1 MRPSMDIIHI
11 KDEGFVKKYL
21 SGFIRAWTVAAI
33 LLLQFA
39 FVFVLA
45 FFLSRYG
52 LYVYLAVEL
61 VLIVIVCSLVNKRT
75 DESFKIGWLII
86 ISVIPIAGVLMYL
99 IWGRAS
105 AFHKIRKRHTRL
117 FGAVKGQMRTEPEV
131 LDALKKDYR
140 EYGGI
145 AGLLTGEGYPV
156 FANNSFTYHPSG
168 EDAFAEVLDDLE
180 KAKEFIFL
188 SFFIVAEGALWERM
202 KPILLEKAHAGV
214 KIRFIYDDFGSM
226 FRTDKKF
233 WKELTDAGIEVAA
246 FNPVH
251 KYLDKLYKNFRSH
264 QKIIVIDGTIGYTG
278 GFNLADEYV
287 NALQRFG
294 HWKDNGLRIEG
305 DAVWGLSALFLEMWG
320 LTTGKPD
327 EDISVFKRKSD
338 IENNVYCIPF
348 ADGPDD
354 IDSTPV
360 PSTIRY
366 LIHSAKDYLYIT
378 TPYLVV
384 GDEIT
389 NALIDARK
397 RGVDVRII
405 TPAIPD
411 KKFVFALTRLSYGR
425 LLTAGIRIYEY
436 TPGFIHAKS
445 YISDSF
451 GLLGTVNLD
460 YRSLYLHYECE
471 VAFWDRDTIEQVKK
485 DICTTFSLSH
495 EITLEEWNNR
505 PLSEKFKQHILS
517 LFASLL

>member
-1 MRPSMDIIHI
+1 MRPSMDIIHMR
-11 KDEGFVKKYL
+11 DEGFVKKYL

-39 FVFVLA
+39 FIFVLA

-52 LYVYLAVEL
+52 LYVYVGIEL

-75 DESFKIGWLII
+75 YESFKIGWLII

-105 AFHKIRKRHTRL
+105 AFRKIRKRHTKL
-117 FGAVKGQMRTEPEV
+117 FGAVKGQIGTEPET
-131 LDALKKDYR
+131 LAAFAEDNP
-140 EYGGI
+140 EYAGI
-145 AGLLTGEGYPV
+145 AKLLTSEGYPV
-156 FANNSFTYHPSG
+156 FKNNSLTYHPSG
-168 EDAFAEVLDDLE
+168 EDAFAEVLTDLE

-202 KPILLEKAHAGV
+202 KPILLNKARTGV
-214 KIRFIYDDFGSM
+214 KIRFLYDDFGSM
-226 FRTDKKF
+226 FRTDKRF
-233 WKELTDAGIEVAA
+233 WKELTDAGIEVAS

-264 QKIIVIDGTIGYTG
+264 QKIIVIDGTVGYTG

-287 NALQRFG
+287 NAVSRFG
-294 HWKDNGLRIEG
+294 YWKDNGLRIEG

-327 EDISVFKRKSD
+327 EDISVFRRNSELKND
-338 IENNVYCIPF
+338 VYCIPF

-366 LIHSAKDYLYIT
+366 LIHSAKEYLYIT

-384 GDEIT
+384 GDEFV
-389 NALIDARK
+389 NALIDAKK
-397 RGVDVRII
+397 RGVDVRIV

-425 LLTAGIRIYEY
+425 LLTAGIRVYEY

-445 YISDSF
+445 YTSESF
-451 GLLGTVNLD
+451 GLLGTVNFD

-471 VAFWDRDTIEQVKK
+471 VAFWNRETVDNVTKDFRDILL
-485 DICTTFSLSH
+485 DSH
-495 EITLEEWNNR
+495 EFTLEEWNNR
-505 PLSEKFKQHILS
+505 PLSEKTKQKFLS

>member
-52 LYVYLAVEL
+52 LYVYLVVEL
-61 VLIVIVCSLVNKRT
+61 VLIMIVCSLVNKRT

-86 ISVIPIAGVLMYL
+86 ISVLPIAGVLMYL

-105 AFHKIRKRHTRL
+105 AFHKIRKRHNRL
-117 FGAVKGQMRTEPEV
+117 LGSVKGQMGREEV
-131 LDALKKDYR
+131 TLGRFASDNPGYA
-140 EYGGI
+140 GI
-145 AGLLTGEGYPV
+145 ANLLTTEGYPV
-156 FANNSFTYHPSG
+156 FANNVLDYHPSG
-168 EDAFAEVLDDLE
+168 EDAFAAVIDDLG

-188 SFFIVAEGALWERM
+188 SFFIVAEGALWESM
-202 KPILLEKAHAGV
+202 KPILIDKAKNGV
-214 KIRFIYDDFGSM
+214 KIRFLYDDFGSM
-226 FRTDKKF
+226 FRTDKHF

-287 NALQRFG
+287 NALSRFG
-294 HWKDNGLRIEG
+294 HWKDNGVRIEG

-320 LTTGKPD
+320 ITTGRPD
-327 EDISVFKRKSD
+327 PDISVFRRYSGIKND
-338 IENNVYCIPF
+338 VYCIPF

-354 IDSTPV
+354 IESTPV
-360 PSTIRY
+360 PSAIRQ
-366 LIHSAKDYLYIT
+366 LIYSARDFLYIT

-384 GDEIT
+384 GDEIV
-389 NALIDARK
+389 NALVDAGK

-411 KKFVFALTRLSYGR
+411 KKFVFALTRLGYGR
-425 LLTAGIRIYEY
+425 LLSSGIRIYEY

-445 YISDSF
+445 YITESMC
-451 GLLGTVNLD
+451 LLGTVNLD

-471 VAFWDRDTIEQVKK
+471 VAFWDRNLIDQVRK
-485 DICTTFSLSH
+485 DIEETFTVSH
-495 EITLEEWNNR
+495 EITLDEWNNR
-505 PLSEKFKQHILS
+505 PISEKIRQKFLS

>member
-1 MRPSMDIIHI
+1 MDIIHI

-39 FVFVLA
+39 FIFVLA

-86 ISVIPIAGVLMYL
+86 ISVIPIAGLLMYL

-105 AFHKIRKRHTRL
+105 AFRKIRKRHVG
-117 FGAVKGQMRTEPEV
+117 FFDAVRCQMSSDSGCEDRFREQYG
-131 LDALKKDYR
+131 DYS
-140 EYGGI
+140 GI
-145 AGLLTGEGYPV
+145 VKLLSDEGYPV
-156 FANNSFTYHPSG
+156 FGNNRLSYHPSG
-168 EDAFAEVLDDLE
+168 EDAFAAVLEDLK
-180 KAKEFIFL
+180 KAREFVFL
-188 SFFIVAEGALWERM
+188 SFFIVAEGALWESM
-202 KPILLEKAHAGV
+202 KPVLLKKASEGV
-214 KIRFIYDDFGSM
+214 RIRFLYDDFGSM
-226 FRTDKKF
+226 FRTDKHF

-264 QKIIVIDGTIGYTG
+264 QKIIVIDGTVGYTG

-287 NALQRFG
+287 NALSRFG
-294 HWKDNGLRIEG
+294 HWKDNGIRIEG
-305 DAVWGLSALFLEMWG
+305 DAVFGLSALFLEMWA

-327 EDISVFKRKSD
+327 EDISAFRRSSGIRNDVF
-338 IENNVYCIPF
+338 CLPF

-354 IDSTPV
+354 IESTPV
-360 PSTIRY
+360 PSAIRY
-366 LIHSAKDYLYIT
+366 LIYTAKEYLYIT

-384 GDEIT
+384 GDEIV
-389 NALIDARK
+389 NALIDAKK
-397 RGVDVRII
+397 RGVDVRIV

-411 KKFVFALTRLSYGR
+411 KKFVFALTRLGYGR
-425 LLTAGIRIYEY
+425 LLQAGIRIYEY

-445 YISDSF
+445 YITESF

-471 VAFWDRDTIEQVKK
+471 VGFWDSDVIGQVRK
-485 DICTTFSLSH
+485 DICETFDDSH
-495 EITLEEWNNR
+495 EITYDEWKNR
-505 PLSEKFKQHILS
+505 PSSEKFKQMLIS

>member
-52 LYVYLAVEL
+52 LYVYLVVEL
-61 VLIVIVCSLVNKRT
+61 VLIMIVCSLVNKRT

-86 ISVIPIAGVLMYL
+86 ISVLPIAGVLMYL
-99 IWGRAS
+99 IWGRTS
-105 AFHKIRKRHTRL
+105 AFRKIRKRHNRL
-117 FGAVKGQMRTEPEV
+117 LGSVKCQMG
-131 LDALKKDYR
+131 R
-140 EYGGI
+140 EEETLGRFASDNPGYAGI
-145 AGLLTGEGYPV
+145 ANLLTTEGYPV
-156 FANNSFTYHPSG
+156 FANNVLDYHPSG
-168 EDAFAEVLDDLE
+168 EDAFAAVIDDLG

-188 SFFIVAEGALWERM
+188 SFFIVAEGALWESM
-202 KPILLEKAHAGV
+202 KPILIDKAKNGV
-214 KIRFIYDDFGSM
+214 KIRFLYDDFGSM
-226 FRTDKKF
+226 FRTDKHF

-287 NALQRFG
+287 NALSRFG
-294 HWKDNGLRIEG
+294 HWKDNGVRIEG

-320 LTTGKPD
+320 ITTGRPD
-327 EDISVFKRKSD
+327 PDISVFRRNSGIKND
-338 IENNVYCIPF
+338 VYCIPF

-354 IDSTPV
+354 IESTPV
-360 PSTIRY
+360 PSAIRQ
-366 LIHSAKDYLYIT
+366 LIYSARDFLYIT

-384 GDEIT
+384 GDEIV
-389 NALIDARK
+389 NALVDAGK

-411 KKFVFALTRLSYGR
+411 KKFVFALTRLGYGR
-425 LLTAGIRIYEY
+425 LLSSGIRIYEY

-445 YISDSF
+445 YITESMC
-451 GLLGTVNLD
+451 LLGTVNLD

-471 VAFWDRDTIEQVKK
+471 VAFWDRNLIDQVRK
-485 DICTTFSLSH
+485 DIEETFTVSH
-495 EITLEEWNNR
+495 EITLDEWNNR
-505 PLSEKFKQHILS
+505 PISEKIRQKFLS

>member
-45 FFLSRYG
+45 IFLSRYG
-52 LYVYLAVEL
+52 LYVYIAVEL
-61 VLIVIVCSLVNKRT
+61 MLILIVCNLINKRT

-86 ISVIPIAGVLMYL
+86 ISVLPIAGVLMYL

-105 AFHKIRKRHTRL
+105 AFRKIRKRHTRL
-117 FGAVKGQMRTEPEV
+117 FGAVKSQMGREQETFERFAKDCPEY
-131 LDALKKDYR
+131 A
-140 EYGGI
+140 GI
-145 AGLLTGEGYPV
+145 GNLLTSEGYPV
-156 FANNSFTYHPSG
+156 FKNNAISYHPSG
-168 EDAFAEVLDDLE
+168 EDAFAAVLSDLE

-188 SFFIVAEGALWERM
+188 SFFIVAEGALWESM
-202 KPILLEKAHAGV
+202 KPIIVGKAREGV
-214 KIRFIYDDFGSM
+214 KVRFLYDDFGSM
-226 FRTDKKF
+226 FRTDKHF
-233 WKELTDAGIEVAA
+233 WNELRDAGVEVAA

-264 QKIIVIDGTIGYTG
+264 QKIIVIDGVIGYTG

-287 NALQRFG
+287 NALSRFG
-294 HWKDNGLRIEG
+294 HWKDNGVRIEG

-320 LTTGKPD
+320 MTTGSPD
-327 EDISVFKRKSD
+327 DDISVYKRSSGLD
-338 IENNVYCIPF
+338 NNVYCIPF

-354 IDSTPV
+354 TESTPV
-360 PSTIRY
+360 PSAIRQ
-366 LIHSAKDYLYIT
+366 LIYSAREYLYIT

-384 GDEIT
+384 GDEII

-397 RGVDVRII
+397 RGVDVRIV

-411 KKFVFALTRLSYGR
+411 KKFVFALTRLNYGR
-425 LLTAGIRIYEY
+425 LLPAGIRIYEY

-445 YISDSF
+445 YTCESF

-471 VAFWDRDTIEQVKK
+471 VAVWDRKVLDDVKN
-485 DICTTFSLSH
+485 DVFETLESSH

-505 PLSEKFKQHILS
+505 PLGERIKQKFLS
-517 LFASLL
+517 LFSSLL